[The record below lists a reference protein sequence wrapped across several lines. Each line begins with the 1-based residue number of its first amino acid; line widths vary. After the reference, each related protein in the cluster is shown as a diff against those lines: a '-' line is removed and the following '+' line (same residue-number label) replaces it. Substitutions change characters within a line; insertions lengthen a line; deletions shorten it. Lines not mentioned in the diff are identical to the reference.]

1 MNPSPREGGRSSLL
15 APQARPRPLAPRKMG
30 CPPWLA
36 DLGQAPL
43 LRVLQGPPHTRSRTA
58 SEEDPRTQRRVH
70 ELGNC
75 EGRGGGPGQG
85 RLRTEATACP
95 LRVVV
100 RWGHGHRG
108 QSSMDDPSGTHYT
121 PPVHN
126 DLEARRTR
134 SSGQKEVRPET
145 KPTPRTRA
153 ITPPTPGTLMLWWSQ
168 EPPGRQAA
176 CGGAVPRAGAEQV
189 VVI

>member
-1 MNPSPREGGRSSLL
+1 MSTSLETV
-15 APQARPRPLAPRKMG
+15 K
-30 CPPWLA
+30 
-36 DLGQAPL
+36 
-43 LRVLQGPPHTRSRTA
+43 
-58 SEEDPRTQRRVH
+58 
-70 ELGNC
+70 
-75 EGRGGGPGQG
+75 GRGGGPGQG

-153 ITPPTPGTLMLWWSQ
+153 ITPPDTGDSDALVEPGTSWETSCVWGGGPQ
-168 EPPGRQAA
+168 GRS
-176 CGGAVPRAGAEQV
+176 
-189 VVI
+189 